1 MSLTTEVAALLPITT
16 ENRKTCGIAT
26 NMAWT
31 DGKLTLTWFLKW
43 KRDWLTATN
52 IPNAVEYAHKINA
65 VAAAATRPLG
75 LYGLGL
81 MAKRILVFFFCI
93 LHVAERR
100 LSGRQGEREC
110 ANRQY
115 YYVSLDGRWQFLVVC
130 LPQPWLRFDT
140 WFGLLTLTMVGRLVG
155 WLVDWLRM
163 RRYDFGLEL
172 QGGLGLMFV
181 VAVW

>member
-43 KRDWLTATN
+43 KRDWLTGDQHAKCSWVCAQDQCSCSSSNTTTWFIWFGFDGQENTGFLFLYFTCCRETVERATG
-52 IPNAVEYAHKINA
+52 
-65 VAAAATRPLG
+65 R
-75 LYGLGL
+75 
-81 MAKRILVFFFCI
+81 
-93 LHVAERR
+93 ERD
-100 LSGRQGEREC
+100 
-110 ANRQY
+110 
-115 YYVSLDGRWQFLVVC
+115 YVSLDGRWQFLVVC

-172 QGGLGLMFV
+172 QGGLSLMFV